1 MPNWCANTLEIS
13 TIHEETIAEFKEQA
27 RAYGTDL
34 SLQNFLPIPQR
45 LLNTPHCMPPV
56 DPKER
61 KGLDHVWASN
71 VSEYGSADAYE
82 WKIKRWGTKWDVH
95 AKLVESRQHYLK
107 YEFDSAWSPPLAWLQ
122 HVSVCFVDAFFFLS
136 FSGPDMPHPA
146 NAVAVA
152 GVVDV
157 QPIEEILD
165 W

>member
-27 RAYGTDL
+27 GAYGTDL

-71 VSEYGSADAYE
+71 VRAYP
-82 WKIKRWGTKWDVH
+82 RNV
-95 AKLVESRQHYLK
+95 
-107 YEFDSAWSPPLAWLQ
+107 
-122 HVSVCFVDAFFFLS
+122 
-136 FSGPDMPHPA
+136 
-146 NAVAVA
+146 
-152 GVVDV
+152 
-157 QPIEEILD
+157 
-165 W
+165 